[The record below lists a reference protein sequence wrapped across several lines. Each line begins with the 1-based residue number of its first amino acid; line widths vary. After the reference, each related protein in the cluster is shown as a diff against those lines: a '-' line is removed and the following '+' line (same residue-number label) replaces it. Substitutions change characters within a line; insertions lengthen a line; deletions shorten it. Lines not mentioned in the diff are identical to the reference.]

1 MKLNELLSE
10 KWSDKYKRS
19 INCSNPKGFS
29 QKAHCAGRK
38 KHESVDE
45 AEVGSLDYYK
55 DAWKKGRDLNFTGK
69 DTPSKEPAARKSNTV
84 GRVDIR
90 VDRYQL
96 NDLKYVMQAVLKGD
110 VQSLSSAQIESA
122 RELLK
127 QLNNN

>member
-1 MKLNELLSE
+1 MKLQEL
-10 KWSDKYKRS
+10 
-19 INCSNPKGFS
+19 F
-29 QKAHCAGRK
+29 
-38 KHESVDE
+38 E
-45 AEVGSLDYYK
+45 AEIGSLDYYK

-69 DTPSKEPAARKSNTV
+69 DTPSKDSTVRKSNQA
-84 GRVDIR
+84 GKAELR

-110 VQSLSSAQIESA
+110 VTVLSSAQIESA